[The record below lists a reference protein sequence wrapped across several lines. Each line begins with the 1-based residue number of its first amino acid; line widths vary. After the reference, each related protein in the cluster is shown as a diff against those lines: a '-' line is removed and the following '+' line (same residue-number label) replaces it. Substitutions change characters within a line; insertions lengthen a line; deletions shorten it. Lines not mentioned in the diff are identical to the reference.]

1 MNLAA
6 RIDRRS
12 FFKITGTAT
21 GGLLLSVSL
30 GRNLLAAEGQAAEGA
45 LPESAVFAPNPFIE
59 IGPDD
64 TVKIW
69 SKNPEI
75 GQGVKTAFPLIIAE
89 ELGADWSRVQVV
101 QADYDVDRYGG
112 QGAGGSWGIRGNWKQ
127 LREAGAAA
135 RTLLVTAAAAEW
147 NVEPSSCGAENGA
160 VVHRPSGRRLSFG
173 KLAAAASRLPVPQQV
188 QLRELDEFQL
198 LGRRHKAVERK
209 EIITG
214 VAQYG
219 LDVRLPR
226 MLFAAVAKPP
236 VFGARVA
243 RFHDTAA
250 RSIPGVRQ
258 VVRIEPLDNPTQI
271 WPGVAVIAD
280 STWAALKGRD
290 ALKVEWDEGDGK
302 SESTDRLREQFR
314 TLADKPGKVLRS
326 DGDAAATLAAA
337 ERKVSAVYEVP
348 FVAHAALEPVNC
360 TADVREGRCDLWG
373 PFQHPRSARTL
384 AARVTG
390 LPETAVFIHMT
401 RMGGGFGRRLMSDFA
416 PEAALLSKA
425 AGAPVQ
431 VVWTREDDMR
441 HDFYRPAGYHRL
453 EAGLDAQGKP
463 VAWTHHLVN
472 TSRYEFRQ
480 DSDPPEASELY
491 ADDFPAGFIP
501 NFRLEYIPVKTRIP
515 TGPFR
520 ATLHSAN
527 AFAVQCFVDE
537 LAQAA
542 GKDPLAFRLEM
553 LGEPRELPYGQ
564 HGGPIFD
571 TGRLSAVLKLAA
583 EKAGWGSPLPAGRGR
598 GIAGHFTFGSYAAH
612 VIEASVDEKGAVKVH
627 RIVAAVDCGFPV
639 NPAGIEAQLMGGTLD
654 GLSVALLAEITVKD
668 GRTVQG
674 TFGDYPLLRYAQA
687 PDVEVHIVP
696 SRKDPSGMGEIA
708 LPPVAPALA
717 NAIFAATG
725 QRIRRLPV
733 RLHDLRPEVAKAKA

>member
-1 MNLAA
+1 VSLAA

-12 FFKITGTAT
+12 FFKITGTAA

-30 GRNLLAAEGQAAEGA
+30 GRNLLAAEGEAAE
-45 LPESAVFAPNPFIE
+45 STVFAPNPFVE

-101 QADYDVDRYGG
+101 QADYDIDRYGG
-112 QGAGGSWGIRGNWKQ
+112 QGAGGSWGIRGNWTQ

-135 RTLLVTAAAAEW
+135 RMLLVAAAAAEW
-147 NVEPSSCGAENGA
+147 GVEPASCGAANSA

-173 KLAAAASRLPVPQQV
+173 KLATAAARLPVPQQV
-188 QLRELDEFQL
+188 QLRNLDEFQL

-214 VAQYG
+214 AVQYG

-226 MLFAAVAKPP
+226 MLYAAVVKPP
-236 VFGARVA
+236 VFGATVA
-243 RFHDTAA
+243 RVHDAAA
-250 RSIPGVRQ
+250 RAVPGVRH
-258 VVRIEPLDNPTQI
+258 VVRIDPLENPTQI

-280 STWAALKGRD
+280 STWAALKGKE
-290 ALKVEWDEGDGK
+290 ALKVEWNEGEGK
-302 SESTDRLREQFR
+302 TQGTDWLREQFR
-314 TLADKPGKVLRS
+314 TLSEKPGKVLRS
-326 DGDAAATLAAA
+326 DGDAAAALASAGNT
-337 ERKVSAVYEVP
+337 VSAIYEVP
-348 FVAHAALEPVNC
+348 FVAHAALEPVSC

-384 AARVTG
+384 AAQVTG

-425 AGAPVQ
+425 AGVPVQ
-431 VVWTREDDMR
+431 VVWTREDDLR

-463 VAWTHHLVN
+463 VAWRHHLVN

-480 DSDPPEASELY
+480 ATEPPEASELY
-491 ADDFPAGFIP
+491 TDDFPAAMVP
-501 NFRLEYIPVKTRIP
+501 HFRLEYIPVKTRIP

-520 ATLHSAN
+520 ATLHSGN

-537 LAQAA
+537 LAHAA

-553 LGEPRELPYGQ
+553 LGEPRELPYAQ
-564 HGGPIFD
+564 HGGPVFD
-571 TGRLSAVLKLAA
+571 TGRQQAVLKLAA

-612 VIEASVDEKGAVKVH
+612 VVEVSVDEAGSVKVH

-639 NPAGIEAQLMGGTLD
+639 NPAGIEAQVMGGTLD
-654 GLSVALLAEITVKD
+654 GLSVALLSEITVQE

-674 TFGDYPLLRYAQA
+674 SFVDYPLLRFPEA
-687 PDVEVHIVP
+687 PAVEVHIVP

-708 LPPVAPALA
+708 LPPVAPALV

-733 RLHDLRPEVAKAKA
+733 RHHDLSSGAAKAKA

>member
-1 MNLAA
+1 VNLAA

-12 FFKITGTAT
+12 FFKITGTAA

-30 GRNLLAAEGQAAEGA
+30 GRNLLAAENDAAENV
-45 LPESAVFAPNPFIE
+45 VFSPNAFLE
-59 IGPDD
+59 IGSDD

-101 QADYDVDRYGG
+101 QADFDMDRYGP

-127 LREAGAAA
+127 LREAGATA
-135 RTLLVTAAAAEW
+135 RTLLVAAAAAEW
-147 NVEPSSCGAENGA
+147 GVEPSTCGSENGA
-160 VVHRPSGRRLSFG
+160 VIHRPSGRRLSFG
-173 KLAAAASRLPVPQQV
+173 KLAAAAARLPVPQQV
-188 QLRELDEFQL
+188 QLRELDEFKL
-198 LGRRHKAVERK
+198 LGQRHKAVERK

-214 VAQYG
+214 AAQYG

-226 MLFAAVAKPP
+226 MLYAAVAKPP

-243 RFHDTAA
+243 RIDDTAA
-250 RSIPGVRQ
+250 RSVPGVRH
-258 VVRIEPLDNPTQI
+258 VVRIDPLDNPTHL

-280 STWAALKGRD
+280 STWAALKGRN
-290 ALKVEWDEGDGK
+290 ALKVEWNEGEGK
-302 SESTDRLREQFR
+302 TESTDRLQEQFR
-314 TLADKPGKVLRS
+314 KLSGTPGKVLRAN
-326 DGDAAATLAAA
+326 GDPAAALASA
-337 ERKVSAVYEVP
+337 ERVVSATYEIP

-384 AARVTG
+384 AAQVTG
-390 LPETAVFIHMT
+390 LPETAVIIHMT
-401 RMGGGFGRRLMSDFA
+401 RVGGGFGRRLMSDFA

-425 AGAPVQ
+425 AGVPVQ

-441 HDFYRPAGYHRL
+441 HDFYRPAGHHRL

-463 VAWTHHLVN
+463 VVWTHHLVN
-472 TSRYEFRQ
+472 TSRYDFRQ
-480 DSDPPEASELY
+480 DSDPPDASELY
-491 ADDFPAGFIP
+491 VDDFPAGFIP

-520 ATLHSAN
+520 GTLHSAN

-537 LAQAA
+537 LAHAA
-542 GKDPLAFRLEM
+542 GKDPLALRLEM

-564 HGGPIFD
+564 HGGPVFD
-571 TGRLSAVLKLAA
+571 TGRLRAVLKLAA

-612 VIEASVDEKGAVKVH
+612 VVEVSVDEKGAVKVH

-654 GLSVALLAEITVKD
+654 GLSVALLSEITVKD

-674 TFGDYPLLRYAQA
+674 TFSDYPLLRFAEA

-725 QRIRRLPV
+725 RRIRRLPV
-733 RLHDLRPEVAKAKA
+733 RHQDLRPGASEAKA

>member
-1 MNLAA
+1 MNRAV

-12 FFKITGTAT
+12 FLKITGTAA
-21 GGLLLSVSL
+21 GGLLLSVSV
-30 GRNLLAAEGQAAEGA
+30 GRNLLAAEGEAAESA
-45 LPESAVFAPNPFIE
+45 LFAPNAFLE

-101 QADYDVDRYGG
+101 QADYDVDRYGS

-127 LREAGAAA
+127 LREAGATA
-135 RTLLVTAAAAEW
+135 RALLVAAAAAAW
-147 NVEPSSCGAENGA
+147 GVEPSTCGAENGA

-173 KLAAAASRLPVPQQV
+173 KLAAAAASLPVPQQV
-188 QLRELDEFQL
+188 ELRDPREFLL
-198 LGRRHKAVERK
+198 LGRRHKAVEGK

-214 VAQYG
+214 AVQYG

-243 RFHDTAA
+243 RIHDTAA
-250 RSIPGVRQ
+250 RSVPGVRH
-258 VVRIEPLDNPTQI
+258 VVRIDPLDNPTQL

-280 STWAALKGRD
+280 STWAALQGRD
-290 ALKVEWDEGDGK
+290 ALKVEWHEGDGK
-302 SESTDRLREQFR
+302 TESTDRLREQFR
-314 TLADKPGKVLRS
+314 TLSGTPGKVLRS
-326 DGDAAATLAAA
+326 NGDPAAALAGAK
-337 ERKVSAVYEVP
+337 RVVSATYEVP
-348 FVAHAALEPVNC
+348 FVAHAAMEPVNC

-373 PFQHPRSARTL
+373 PFQHPRSARSL

-390 LPETAVFIHMT
+390 LPETAVFVHMT

-425 AGAPVQ
+425 AGVPVQ
-431 VVWTREDDMR
+431 LVWTREDDMR

-453 EAGLDAQGKP
+453 EAGLDAQGTP

-472 TSRYEFRQ
+472 TSRYDFRQ

-491 ADDFPAGFIP
+491 PDDFPAGIVSH
-501 NFRLEYIPVKTRIP
+501 FRLEYIPAKTRIP

-537 LAQAA
+537 LAHAA
-542 GKDPLAFRLEM
+542 GKDPLALRLEM

-564 HGGPIFD
+564 HGGPVFD
-571 TGRLSAVLKLAA
+571 TGRLQAVLKLAA

-612 VIEASVDEKGAVKVH
+612 VVEVSVDESGAVKVH

-639 NPAGIEAQLMGGTLD
+639 NPAGIEAQVMGGTLD
-654 GLSVALLAEITVKD
+654 GLGVALFAEITVEG
-668 GRTVQG
+668 GRTVQKS
-674 TFGDYPLLRYAQA
+674 FGDYPLLRFAEA
-687 PDVEVHIVP
+687 PPVEVHIVP

-725 QRIRRLPV
+725 RRLRRLPV
-733 RLHDLRPEVAKAKA
+733 RRHDLRPGAAEAKG